1 MFSPATEKALRA
13 AIEAHEGQFR
23 KGPEDVPYAVHPVH
37 VALMLAGL
45 GMDDAVV
52 QAGILHD
59 VVEDCHDWD
68 LERLEEQFGRRVAR
82 IVAEL
87 TEDKSKSWAERKQYA
102 IDHLP
107 QISTDAAVVK
117 AVDKLHNLESLRTV
131 LQAAPDPEV
140 IWKRFHGGRDR
151 TMEMS
156 ERLVEAVEK
165 RVPPK
170 IGRALRKSLESLRS
184 VVDSQSAEAT
194 TAE

>member
-1 MFSPATEKALRA
+1 
-13 AIEAHEGQFR
+13 
-23 KGPEDVPYAVHPVH
+23 
-37 VALMLAGL
+37 
-45 GMDDAVV
+45 
-52 QAGILHD
+52 
-59 VVEDCHDWD
+59 
-68 LERLEEQFGRRVAR
+68 
-82 IVAEL
+82 
-87 TEDKSKSWAERKQYA
+87 
-102 IDHLP
+102 
-107 QISTDAAVVK
+107 
-117 AVDKLHNLESLRTV
+117 
-131 LQAAPDPEV
+131 V